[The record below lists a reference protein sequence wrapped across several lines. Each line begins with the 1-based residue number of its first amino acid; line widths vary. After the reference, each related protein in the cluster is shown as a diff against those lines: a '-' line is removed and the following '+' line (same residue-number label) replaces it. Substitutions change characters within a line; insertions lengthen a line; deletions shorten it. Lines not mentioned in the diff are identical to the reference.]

1 MPISSTGYH
10 YSYICDYYASY
21 DACYET
27 IRSKSMSTLL
37 VIGLFIYTYGMVE
50 F

>member
-27 IRSKSMSTLL
+27 IKVQIHVNSISDWSLHL
-37 VIGLFIYTYGMVE
+37 YYDMVE